1 MRAAVSLSLRFSIP
15 KIVIGMTVVSFATS
29 APELIVSVQS
39 ALSGHPDL
47 ALGNVVGSN
56 IANIGFVLAITIIIS
71 PINVTSSFYKIDW
84 PMMIF
89 SSLLFYF
96 FLVEDNQLV
105 AYEGAILFV
114 SLLLFLIYLIKFQK
128 EAALDEAPEDEE
140 ALKISKTLTYLLIGG
155 FSLWL
160 GSETLIKG
168 AVNLAQN
175 LGVSERIISVS
186 IVSVGTSIPELSAS
200 IIAIINKEK
209 AISLGNLIGS
219 NIFNILAVMGITAMI
234 HPVEV
239 QDTGLLSND
248 IWWMFGISLIILP
261 LVFFPKGLRLSWSDG
276 LVLISLYLIFILP
289 LFAFLNAGVPLL
301 KYSLTFVLSSPIF
314 SAIAM
319 GLVIGKPLGIYLFVA
334 LAKYFGFVELP
345 EDVTSRHLIGVGF
358 LCGIGFTMSLFIA
371 SLAFDGFGELYDIA
385 SRMGILVGSFLS
397 AALGSFILYMCSR
410 RTVVVNA

>member
-1 MRAAVSLSLRFSIP
+1 MALLALAIGIFLLIKGGDWLMRAAVALSIRFSIP

-39 ALSGHPDL
+39 ALGGHPDL

-56 IANIGFVLAITIIIS
+56 IANLGFVLAIIIIIS
-71 PINVTSSFYKIDW
+71 PINVTSSFYKTDW

-89 SSLLFYF
+89 ASLLFYF
-96 FLVEDNQLV
+96 FLVSDNQLV
-105 AYEGAILFV
+105 AYEGSILFV
-114 SLLLFLIYLIKFQK
+114 LLILFLGYLIKYQK
-128 EAALDEAPEDEE
+128 EAVLDEAPENDE
-140 ALKISKTLTYLLIGG
+140 ALETSKTVSFLLLGG

-168 AVNLAQN
+168 AVSLAQN

-186 IVSVGTSIPELSAS
+186 IVSLGTSIPELSAS

-248 IWWMFGISLIILP
+248 IWWMLGISLLILP
-261 LVFFPKGLRLSWSDG
+261 LVFFPKAARLGWTDG
-276 LVLISLYLIFILP
+276 LILLIVYIIFIFP
-289 LFAFLNAGVPLL
+289 LFL
-301 KYSLTFVLSSPIF
+301 
-314 SAIAM
+314 
-319 GLVIGKPLGIYLFVA
+319 
-334 LAKYFGFVELP
+334 
-345 EDVTSRHLIGVGF
+345 
-358 LCGIGFTMSLFIA
+358 
-371 SLAFDGFGELYDIA
+371 
-385 SRMGILVGSFLS
+385 
-397 AALGSFILYMCSR
+397 
-410 RTVVVNA
+410 

>member
-1 MRAAVSLSLRFSIP
+1 
-15 KIVIGMTVVSFATS
+15 
-29 APELIVSVQS
+29 
-39 ALSGHPDL
+39 
-47 ALGNVVGSN
+47 
-56 IANIGFVLAITIIIS
+56 
-71 PINVTSSFYKIDW
+71 
-84 PMMIF
+84 MMIF

-114 SLLLFLIYLIKFQK
+114 SLLLFMIYLIKFQK
-128 EAALDEAPEDEE
+128 ETVLDEAPKDEE

-261 LVFFPKGLRLSWSDG
+261 LVFFPKRLRLSWLDG

-289 LFAFLNAGVPLL
+289 LFA
-301 KYSLTFVLSSPIF
+301 
-314 SAIAM
+314 
-319 GLVIGKPLGIYLFVA
+319 
-334 LAKYFGFVELP
+334 
-345 EDVTSRHLIGVGF
+345 
-358 LCGIGFTMSLFIA
+358 
-371 SLAFDGFGELYDIA
+371 
-385 SRMGILVGSFLS
+385 
-397 AALGSFILYMCSR
+397 
-410 RTVVVNA
+410 